1 MERKLTIAVDLDST
15 LNNLNHVWIV
25 RYNQMYDDTLN
36 CFNEWNVVNC
46 VKPEC
51 GNKIFD
57 ILGAKG
63 FFYNL
68 GMQSGADEVMEKLCT
83 EHNVYIVTAY
93 TADTCVD
100 KVRWVQRYLPFFDIK
115 NIVFCNN
122 KSPFNADVLIDDAPL
137 NLESFPNTT
146 ICFYMPY
153 NNEVKS
159 DYRAYSW
166 SDINTIFNKTKKE
179 RSTYVAKNV

>member
-51 GNKIFD
+51 GNRIFD
-57 ILGAKG
+57 ILGAKD

-83 EHNVYIVTAY
+83 EHNVHIVTAY
-93 TADTCVD
+93 TANTCVD
-100 KVRWVQRYLPFFDIK
+100 KVRWVQKYLPFFDIK

-122 KSPFNADVLIDDAPL
+122 KRLFNADVLIDDAPH
-137 NLESFPNTT
+137 NIESFPNTT
-146 ICFYMPY
+146 ICFDMPY
-153 NNEVKS
+153 NKEVKS
-159 DYRAYSW
+159 DYRAFSW
-166 SDINTIFNKTKKE
+166 IDINRYI
-179 RSTYVAKNV
+179 